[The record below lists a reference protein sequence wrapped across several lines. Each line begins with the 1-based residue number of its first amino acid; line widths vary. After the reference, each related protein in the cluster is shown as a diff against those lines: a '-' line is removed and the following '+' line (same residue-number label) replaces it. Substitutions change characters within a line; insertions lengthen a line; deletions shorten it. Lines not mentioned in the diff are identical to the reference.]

1 MWRDV
6 ARYGEMWRD
15 MARCGE
21 IWRDIE
27 GHVHRVVDEALLGV
41 RDGQHA
47 LHPVHVRPPLLQELA
62 QPAPDEL
69 EIEISR
75 QHLIS
80 ISVPKLSP

>member
-1 MWRDV
+1 MWGDMGRS
-6 ARYGEMWRD
+6 GE
-15 MARCGE
+15 
-21 IWRDIE
+21 
-27 GHVHRVVDEALLGV
+27 VHRVVDEALLGV

-62 QPAPDEL
+62 QPALDEL

-80 ISVPKLSP
+80 ISVPQLSP